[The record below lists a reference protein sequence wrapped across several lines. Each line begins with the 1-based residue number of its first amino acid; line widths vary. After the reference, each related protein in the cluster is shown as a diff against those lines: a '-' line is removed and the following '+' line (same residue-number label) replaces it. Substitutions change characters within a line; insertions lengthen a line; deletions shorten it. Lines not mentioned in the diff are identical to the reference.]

1 MLRMPRMPVKQGGTF
16 HMRTVRRRRQSRR
29 HRTVRWGRFLLFL
42 IIVLAIAA
50 ASLLLIHFL
59 GNGESPIK
67 DILPSGKP
75 QGSPS
80 ASEPTPSPSPTPV
93 PTLAPDLTI
102 EPVSEANPDNFGFKT
117 SLLINGQEAS
127 TFDRGEDMRFGGYKD
142 YTAIPGVLTFAGN
155 NYRNGFTYGT
165 QDVQS
170 KTLTRIWEKDIG
182 SLSTETMGTWTGTG
196 WTGMPILVEWP
207 AETRKILGIADEFKN
222 KEGFVEAIYPTMDGH
237 IYFLDLETGKPTRE
251 PINIGVVTKG
261 TASLDPRGYP
271 LLYTGQGIPSRQDGK
286 SGSWFRIIDLIQNK
300 VIWSLGGTDPFS
312 YRGWQAYD
320 SSSLVNAATDTL
332 IQPGENGI
340 LYTVKLNSKFDAAAG
355 TVSVDPGPVQ
365 KYRYKGDGYGFAEE
379 KDKRWVGIEN
389 SVATFHNFAFFT
401 DNGGRL
407 QCVDLN
413 TLKLQYVVDVTDDSD
428 TSIVI
433 EEDVANNTFYLY
445 TANEVDKQKDAASSG
460 KGKSYHRKI
469 DGRTGKILWQKEWDA
484 SYGGTS
490 SNGGTLTTPH
500 VGHGNIS
507 DLVIYNA
514 TLVPV
519 TYKTAEGETKQ
530 GYGGRLIAYDKKTGE
545 EVWRYEQYS
554 DYWSSPVVIYD
565 KDENAYILQGDRNG
579 MLRMHDARTGKVITE
594 VDMGS
599 RMESTPSVF
608 GDYLVV
614 GTRGVKGSGES
625 QKIIGVKIG

>member
-1 MLRMPRMPVKQGGTF
+1 
-16 HMRTVRRRRQSRR
+16 MRTVRKRRQTR
-29 HRTVRWGRFLLFL
+29 HRHTIRWGRFLLFL
-42 IIVLAIAA
+42 VIVLAIAA
-50 ASLLLIHFL
+50 AALLIMHL
-59 GNGESPIK
+59 LQGGENDPFT
-67 DILPSGKP
+67 DLLPQKT
-75 QGSPS
+75 
-80 ASEPTPSPSPTPV
+80 ASTPGADLPTPSPSPTPI
-93 PTLAPDLTI
+93 PTLAPDLSI
-102 EPVSEANPDNFGFKT
+102 SPVSEADPANFGFET
-117 SLLINGQEAS
+117 GLMIDGQETN
-127 TFDRGEDMRFGGYKD
+127 TFDRGEDMRFGGYED
-142 YTAIPGVLTFAGN
+142 YTQIPGVLTFAGN
-155 NYRNGFTYGT
+155 NYRNSFTYGT
-165 QDVQS
+165 QNVKD
-170 KTLTRIWEKDIG
+170 KTLTRIWEKGIG
-182 SLSTETMGTWTGTG
+182 SLSSETMGTWTGTG

-207 AETRKILGIADEFKN
+207 EETRKILGVKDEFKT
-222 KEGFVEAIYPTMDGH
+222 KDGFVEAIYPTMDGH
-237 IYFLDLETGKPTRE
+237 IYFLDLETGEPTRD
-251 PINIGVVTKG
+251 PINIGVTTKG

-271 LLYTGQGIPSRQDGK
+271 LLYTGQGIPSTQDGK

-300 VIWSLGGTDPFS
+300 VVWNFGGTDPYA

-320 SSSLVNAATDTL
+320 SSAIVNAATDTI

-340 LYTVKLNSKFDAAAG
+340 LYTFKLNSSFDPAAG
-355 TVSVDPGPVQ
+355 TVSVNPGPLQ
-365 KYRYKGDGYGFAEE
+365 KYRYKGDGYGFKEE
-379 KDKRWVGIEN
+379 SNKRWVGIEN
-389 SVATFHNFAFFT
+389 SVACFHNFVFFT

-428 TSIVI
+428 ASIVI
-433 EEDVANNTFYLY
+433 EEDVANDTFYLY
-445 TANEVDKQKDAASSG
+445 TANEVDKQSGAAQSG

-469 DGRTGKILWQKEWDA
+469 DGRTGKIIWEKEWDA

-500 VGHGNIS
+500 VGRGNIS

-519 TYKTAEGETKQ
+519 TYTNDAGEQKQ

-579 MLRMHDARTGKVITE
+579 MLRMHDARTGQVITE

-599 RMESTPSVF
+599 RMESTPAVF

>member
-1 MLRMPRMPVKQGGTF
+1 
-16 HMRTVRRRRQSRR
+16 MRKVRRRRQTGHRR
-29 HRTVRWGRFLLFL
+29 TIRWGRFLLFL
-42 IIVLAIAA
+42 VIVLAIAA
-50 ASLLLIHFL
+50 ASLLIMHLMQGGDGDPL
-59 GNGESPIK
+59 T
-67 DILPSGKP
+67 DLLPQKTAEAPDAGM
-75 QGSPS
+75 
-80 ASEPTPSPSPTPV
+80 PTPSPSPTPI
-93 PTLAPDLTI
+93 PTLAPDLSI
-102 EPVSEANPDNFGFKT
+102 SPVPEADPANFGFQT
-117 SLLINGQEAS
+117 GLQIDGQETN
-127 TFDRGEDMRFGGYKD
+127 TFDRGEDMRFGGYED
-142 YTAIPGVLTFAGN
+142 YTKIPGVLTFAGN
-155 NYRNGFTYGT
+155 NYRNSFTYGT
-165 QDVQS
+165 QDVKD
-170 KTLTRIWEKDIG
+170 KTLTRIWEKGIG
-182 SLSTETMGTWTGTG
+182 SLSSETMGTWTGTG
-196 WTGMPILVEWP
+196 WTGMPILVQWP
-207 AETRKILGIADEFKN
+207 EETRKILGIKDEFKN
-222 KEGFVEAIYPTMDGH
+222 KDGFVEAIYPTMDGH
-237 IYFLDLETGKPTRE
+237 IYFLDLETGEPTRD
-251 PINIGVVTKG
+251 PINIGVTTKG

-271 LLYTGQGIPSRQDGK
+271 LLYTGQGIPSTEDGK

-300 VIWSLGGTDPFS
+300 VVWKFGGTDPFS

-320 SSSLVNAATDTL
+320 SSAIVNADTDTI

-340 LYTVKLNSKFDAAAG
+340 LYTFKLNSSFDPTAG
-355 TVSVDPGPVQ
+355 TVSVNPGPLQ
-365 KYRYKGDGYGFAEE
+365 KYRYKGDGYGFKEE
-379 KDKRWVGIEN
+379 SNKRWVGIEN
-389 SVATFHNFAFFT
+389 SVACFHNYVFFT

-445 TANEVDKQKDAASSG
+445 TANEVDKQSGAAQSG

-469 DGRTGKILWQKEWDA
+469 DGRTGKIIWEKEWDA

-519 TYKTAEGETKQ
+519 TYTNDAGEQKQ
-530 GYGGRLIAYDKKTGE
+530 GYGGRLIAYNKETGE

-554 DYWSSPVVIYD
+554 DFWSSPVVIYD
-565 KDENAYILQGDRNG
+565 KDENAYVLQGDRNG
-579 MLRMHDARTGKVITE
+579 ILHMIDAHTGEVITE

-599 RMESTPSVF
+599 RMESTPAVF